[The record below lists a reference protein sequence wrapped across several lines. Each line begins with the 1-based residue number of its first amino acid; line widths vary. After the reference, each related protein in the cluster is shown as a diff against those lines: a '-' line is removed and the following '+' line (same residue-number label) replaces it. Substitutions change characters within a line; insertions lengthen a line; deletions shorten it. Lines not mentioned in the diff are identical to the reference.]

1 MLSATTGRQ
10 ICSGFEAKYKPNNNW
25 SNLTFIKVQQAPA
38 LLASQID
45 RSEPEK
51 FALKM
56 AQSKDENPKPRSD
69 ARNIVAAAASSGADF
84 EDQLAQIWEN
94 NKK

>member
-1 MLSATTGRQ
+1 MVSKNIKSHFLCGVFSITRGISIKKKMLSATTGRQ

-51 FALKM
+51 FALKI
-56 AQSKDENPKPRSD
+56 AQSKN
-69 ARNIVAAAASSGADF
+69 GGM
-84 EDQLAQIWEN
+84 
-94 NKK
+94 